1 MAGKMSKSVKQKP
14 VKQKKP
20 QQPMT
25 FEKKLSD
32 TKSRMDKIVKG
43 EDQGYHLR

>member
-1 MAGKMSKSVKQKP
+1 MAGKTKTSAKPKAASKPKNK
-14 VKQKKP
+14 
-20 QQPMT
+20 PMT
-25 FEKKLSD
+25 FEEKLSD

>member
-1 MAGKMSKSVKQKP
+1 MAGKKSKSVKQKP
-14 VKQKKP
+14 VERKKT

-25 FEKKLSD
+25 FEEKLSD

-43 EDQGYHLR
+43 EDQGHHLR

>member
-1 MAGKMSKSVKQKP
+1 MAGKKIKSINQKPAKKQK
-14 VKQKKP
+14 
-20 QQPMT
+20 PMT
-25 FEKKLSD
+25 FEEKLSD

>member
-1 MAGKMSKSVKQKP
+1 MAGKTSKSVKKKP
-14 VKQKKP
+14 AKQKK
-20 QQPMT
+20 PMT

-43 EDQGYHLR
+43 GDQGYHLI

>member
-1 MAGKMSKSVKQKP
+1 MAGKTSKSVKQKP
-14 VKQKKP
+14 AKQKKP
-20 QQPMT
+20 MT
-25 FEKKLSD
+25 FDEKLSD